1 MLSGLAVFRSVAW
14 IWMATVVV
22 VLGEDL
28 ERPWLAALAVLAAL
42 AITVS
47 YAVIVRRAPQRL
59 LQPWAVATELG
70 CGLAIVVVDGWAYA
84 HGHAFGSSQTLG
96 VIWPLIG
103 VLSAGLVGG
112 PLWGALAGAAF
123 APARILDGLA
133 NGVHVSGHR
142 VLSVVS
148 TALVYAMCGAV
159 VGYIMRL
166 LGRAEREVAA
176 ARASEEVARTLH
188 DGVLQTLAVIERRT
202 GEADIAR
209 LAREQERE
217 LRRYLFEGTQAT
229 TGALTLREALDRAV
243 ARFEANFA
251 GTAEVVIVD
260 DLPALSD
267 AKTDAIAGAVGE
279 ALTNAGKHGR
289 ASRVTIYLEPTDD
302 GGVFCSVKD
311 DGVGLDPATVHE
323 GVGIA
328 RSIRG
333 RLADIGGR
341 AEVRG
346 APGDGAEV
354 CMWAP

>member
-1 MLSGLAVFRSVAW
+1 MLNGLAVFRGVAW

-22 VLGEDL
+22 VLRDDL
-28 ERPWLAALAVLAAL
+28 TRPWVAVGAVLAAF
-42 AITVS
+42 AVS
-47 YAVIVRRAPQRL
+47 ATWAVLVRIAPERL
-59 LQPWAVATELG
+59 LRRSAAALELA
-70 CGLAIVVVDGWAYA
+70 CGLTIVVVDGWAYR
-84 HGHAFGSSQTLG
+84 HGHVFGSSQTLG
-96 VIWPLIG
+96 VIWPLLG
-103 VLSAGLVGG
+103 VLSAGVVGG
-112 PLWGALAGAAF
+112 PLWGAAAGAAF
-123 APARILDGLA
+123 APARVLGAIA
-133 NGVHVSGHR
+133 NGVAVSGHR

-159 VGYIMRL
+159 LGYIMRWL
-166 LGRAEREVAA
+166 RRAEHEVAA
-176 ARASEEVARTLH
+176 AKASEEVARTLH

-243 ARFEANFA
+243 TRFEANFA
-251 GTAEVVIVD
+251 GTAEVLVAD
-260 DLPALSD
+260 DLPTLSD
-267 AKTDAIAGAVGE
+267 AKSDAIAGAVGE

-289 ASRVTIYLEPTDD
+289 AGRVTIYLEPTDD

-311 DGVGLDPATVHE
+311 DGVGLDPTAVAE

-333 RLADIGGR
+333 RLDEVGAR
-341 AEVRG
+341 VEVRG

-354 CMWAP
+354 CMWVP